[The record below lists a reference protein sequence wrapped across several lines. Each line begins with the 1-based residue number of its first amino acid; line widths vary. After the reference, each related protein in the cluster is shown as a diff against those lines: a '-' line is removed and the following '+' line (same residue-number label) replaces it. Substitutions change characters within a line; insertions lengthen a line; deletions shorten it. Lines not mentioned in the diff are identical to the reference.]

1 MTSSVPLILDKLRE
15 LIAEAPAE
23 VRPRLLA
30 ALMIELPAI
39 SPKEGTPAVV
49 PADSELLT
57 PDEAAAMVRV
67 SKRVLLR
74 LTRGQVF
81 RKELGH
87 RTVRF
92 EALGLRRWM
101 RTRAGS

>member
-1 MTSSVPLILDKLRE
+1 MTPSIPLILDKLRE
-15 LIAEAPAE
+15 VIADAPAE

-39 SPKEGTPAVV
+39 SPKERTTAV
-49 PADSELLT
+49 PADTELLT

-67 SKRVLLR
+67 SKRVLLH

-81 RKELGH
+81 RKDLGH